1 MRGGGAV
8 LKRGERICP
17 CCGKPLVLMGKV
29 LGDKYHEFY
38 LGERTTI
45 ASQYKETFEKD
56 KIWGSG
62 VNMYCSECG
71 VRIKLLD
78 DPFLALGV
86 SAFFIALLAIIVSV
100 IAALSGTNILPVAL
114 PITIAAEIV
123 LFIWAIVRRN
133 NIMKYKS
140 NFTFT
145 EEAIPIFD
153 GEFDFEPNLRASAEL
168 TEKQRKYVRSGNIFE
183 KELFSSRVF
192 LYLISSRQSGSVCEL
207 ELRFCDTVDDAER
220 YARSLKNAEKPVT
233 LPLTFEGK
241 PVGSAEVTEIYE
253 NKDRGL

>member
-1 MRGGGAV
+1 M

-38 LGERTTI
+38 LGERATI
-45 ASQYKETFEKD
+45 ASQYKETFERN

-71 VRIKLLD
+71 VGIKLRD
-78 DPFLALGV
+78 DPFFVFNVTSFLIV
-86 SAFFIALLAIIVSV
+86 SAMFTASV

-123 LFIWAIVRRN
+123 LLIWAVVWRN
-133 NIMKYKS
+133 NIMKYRS
-140 NFTFT
+140 NFTLT

-153 GEFDFEPNLRASAEL
+153 GEFDFEPNIRAAVEL
-168 TEKQRKYVRSGNIFE
+168 TEKQMKYFQSGNIFE
-183 KELFSSRVF
+183 TKLSSLRVF
-192 LYLISSRQSGSVCEL
+192 LYLINSRQSGSACEL
-207 ELRFCDTVDDAER
+207 ELRFCGTADEAER
-220 YARSLKNAEKPVT
+220 YASSLKSAGNPVT

-241 PVGSAEVTEIYE
+241 PVGTAEVTEIYE

>member
-1 MRGGGAV
+1 M

-29 LGDKYHEFY
+29 LGDKYHEGFP
-38 LGERTTI
+38 GRKRTV
-45 ASQYKETFEKD
+45 AEEYEDTFERD

-78 DPFLALGV
+78 DPFFVFDVASFLIVLAL
-86 SAFFIALLAIIVSV
+86 FITSV

-114 PITIAAEIV
+114 PITIAAESV
-123 LFIWAIVRRN
+123 LLIWALIRRS
-133 NIMKYKS
+133 NIIKYKS

-153 GEFDFEPNLRASAEL
+153 GEFDFEPNIRAAAEL
-168 TEKQRKYVRSGNIFE
+168 TESKRNISVWGTYL
-183 KELFSSRVF
+183 KLSF
-192 LYLISSRQSGSVCEL
+192 LLCGS
-207 ELRFCDTVDDAER
+207 F
-220 YARSLKNAEKPVT
+220 
-233 LPLTFEGK
+233 F
-241 PVGSAEVTEIYE
+241 I
-253 NKDRGL
+253 